1 MTPLTDILL
10 LFPYYLSLKV
20 RHLFYN
26 KGIWKSK
33 SYPVPMISVG
43 NITVGGTGKTPH
55 IEWLIRKYGVDH
67 RLAVISRGYGRK
79 TKGYR
84 EVLVEDEARSVGDE
98 PLQIKRKFPHI
109 RVVVDADRRRAIE
122 TLLAEPESVRPQLI
136 LLDDAFQHRAVL
148 PQCSVVLVNYSRPL
162 HRDHLLPLGRLRD
175 LPGEIRRADVVVVTK
190 YPGSEVPPEE
200 IEQWRKDLRLTED
213 QPLFFSRF
221 TYGKPRPGTANA
233 DLRYV
238 YSPRAYLFTGI
249 ADDRPLVTHVRSHY
263 QLVGHRQFSD
273 HHDFT
278 PSQWR
283 SLERWVA
290 KSPTAVVLTTEKDA
304 RRIRWSDVPK
314 SLQERLFY
322 IPIEAEIIAP
332 FSEADFIRVAS
343 PLLQLPEC

>member
-1 MTPLTDILL
+1 MIPLTDILL

-20 RHLFYN
+20 RHFLYN
-26 KGIWKSK
+26 RGIWKSRA
-33 SYPVPMISVG
+33 YPVPVVSVG

-55 IEWLIRKYGVDH
+55 IEWLIRIYGEKY
-67 RLAVISRGYGRK
+67 RLAVVSRGYGRK

-84 EVLVEDEARSVGDE
+84 EVQLSDEARAVGDE
-98 PLQIKRKFPHI
+98 PLQIKRKYPHI
-109 RVVVDADRRRAIE
+109 RMVVDADRRRAID
-122 TLLAEPESVRPQLI
+122 TLLAEDDSVRPQLI

-148 PQCSVVLVNYSRPL
+148 PRYSVVLVNHNRPL

-175 LPGEIRRADVVVVTK
+175 LPGEIRRADCVVVTK
-190 YPGSEVPPEE
+190 YPGSAISDEE
-200 IEQWRKDLRLTED
+200 IQQWRSDLRLKET

-221 TYGKPRPGTANA
+221 VYAKPQPVTDKA

-238 YSPRAYLFTGI
+238 YSPRAFLFTGI
-249 ADDRPLVTHVRSHY
+249 ADDRPLVTHVRTHY
-263 QLVGHRQFSD
+263 QLLGHRRFSD

-278 PSQWR
+278 VSEWK
-283 SLERWVA
+283 SLERWIV

-304 RRIRWSDVPK
+304 RRIRWSDVPL
-314 SLQERLFY
+314 SLQERMFY

-332 FSEADFIRVAS
+332 SSEAEFIRVAS